1 MENAVSYRL
10 LTGAGNDGASG
21 KSDVKRKPR
30 SRAPTRVGASSVF
43 TLLSPRPWRAGKLR
57 CTPKPVHRRLN
68 RPPGFCA
75 GAKPGEIPVQ
85 QPTKFDLAINLTTVT
100 AVSRGR
106 IGMRASPGSDINSR
120 RPAVLTRL
128 RASPRYRASPPAWRS
143 GARTIAKVRL
153 SPGGLLV

>member
-1 MENAVSYRL
+1 VENAVSYRL

-30 SRAPTRVGASSVF
+30 QPCPNTGRGFFCFYFAFAAALARGQAAMHAQTCPPPLEPA
-43 TLLSPRPWRAGKLR
+43 
-57 CTPKPVHRRLN
+57 
-68 RPPGFCA
+68 PPGFCA

-143 GARTIAKVRL
+143 GGKDHCQ
-153 SPGGLLV
+153 G